1 MAGRHRHRASSE
13 IANIESGIPLRRR
26 PEAVD
31 IAWAVVCCP
40 RARPAMLTGQVLS
53 VSGGFAMPR

>member
-1 MAGRHRHRASSE
+1 MGDPQIKS
-13 IANIESGIPLRRR
+13 IEAGIPLRRR

-31 IAWAVVCCP
+31 IAWSVVFLASAQ
-40 RARPAMLTGQVLS
+40 ARRLTGQVIS